1 MADKTFKY
9 FFDGR
14 WYESV
19 DGVLKAVP
27 EGDIR
32 GEVDEERNAAES
44 QCSC

>member
-1 MADKTFKY
+1 MADKKYKY

-14 WYESV
+14 WYESM

-27 EGDIR
+27 EGER
-32 GEVDEERNAAES
+32 EEVDEEGNAAES

>member
-1 MADKTFKY
+1 MADKTYKY

-19 DGVLKAVP
+19 DGVLEAVP
-27 EGDIR
+27 EGEQ
-32 GEVDEERNAAES
+32 GEVDEEGNAAES